1 MNQIYQYSN
10 PQIVYEKAKIYLG
23 DDVILSLSDK
33 PKKKYMVYNPNTN
46 KWVYFGQMGFSDFTK
61 HQDIERRNRYL
72 SRATKIKGNWR
83 DNLYSPNNLA
93 IHLLW

>member
-61 HQDIERRNRYL
+61 HQDEKRRYNYL
-72 SRATKIKGNWR
+72 RRTENMRGNWR
-83 DNLYSPNNLA
+83 DNVYSPNNLSRN
-93 IHLLW
+93 ILW

>member
-10 PQIVYEKAKIYLG
+10 PQVVYEKAKKYLG

>member
-10 PQIVYEKAKIYLG
+10 PQVVYEKAKKYLG
-23 DDVILSLSDK
+23 DNVILSLSDK